1 MKIATMAARISTR
14 SFHLRFKSRTKCGN
28 IDPAPRTV
36 ALERSID
43 DTQLPDSVNKLRIF
57 GRAGRGGNRSIE
69 AAEDLLERI
78 VVAFAVAAR
87 KIGITTRR
95 SFQ

>member
-14 SFHLRFKSRTKCGN
+14 SFQLRFRSRTKCAN
-28 IDPAPRTV
+28 SDPASRKV
-36 ALERSID
+36 ALERSLD

-57 GRAGRGGNRSIE
+57 GRAGRIANRSIE

-87 KIGITTRR
+87 KIGITTRCR
-95 SFQ
+95 FQ